1 MNKDDYMSVIRTLQK
16 SENLIVYGLGEA
28 GENFER
34 VCLHYGISVNAYV
47 DSNREGQFYGHK
59 ISRLEELKNMKN
71 SERIDVVV
79 CAGPAFE
86 IIKEQVCSYFGQ
98 EKVAIYNGGELF
110 TEFIIDSMD
119 APPFLAY
126 YRENRTAIVELLDNL
141 ADEFSKAVVLS
152 YYEFME
158 TKNAEC
164 LNGYWQYD
172 QYFPVGIY
180 KARSGVFIDG
190 GSYNGKNAKEM
201 IEKNPTIEK
210 VICYEQ
216 FQSCIPL
223 IYENINKW
231 NIENKVE
238 VHNSALYSKLGTL
251 MLAENGTA
259 SAISS
264 EGIEINC
271 EKIDDLTDRNISF
284 IKMDVEGM
292 ELEAL
297 KGAENI
303 IKRDAPFLAIC
314 IYHKPKDIVEIPTYI
329 MSLGVDYSYYI
340 RHHERNQTE
349 LVFYAV
355 PQ

>member
-34 VCLHYGISVNAYV
+34 VCLYYGISVRTYV
-47 DSNREGQFYGHK
+47 DSKREGKFYGHR
-59 ISRLEELKNMKN
+59 ISRLEELEDIQKGKKLDAV
-71 SERIDVVV
+71 I
-79 CAGPAFE
+79 CAGPAFN
-86 IIKEQVCSYFGQ
+86 IIKERIYSYFGDK
-98 EKVAIYNGGELF
+98 KVTVYDGGELF

-119 APPFLAY
+119 EVPFLTY
-126 YRENRTAIVELLDNL
+126 YRKNQIKITEIIDNL
-141 ADEFSKAVVLS
+141 ADEFSKDVIHS
-152 YYEFME
+152 YYEFLE

-164 LNGYWQYD
+164 LSGYWQYD
-172 QYFPVGIY
+172 QYFPAGIY
-180 KARSGVFIDG
+180 KEQTGVFIDG

-201 IEKNPTIEK
+201 IEKNPLIEK
-210 VICYEQ
+210 VICYEP

-223 IYENINKW
+223 IYENIDKW

-238 VHNSALYSKLGTL
+238 VHNSALYSKSGTL
-251 MLAENGTA
+251 MLTENGTA
-259 SAISS
+259 SAIAS

-284 IKMDVEGM
+284 IKMDIEGM

-297 KGAENI
+297 KGAKNI
-303 IKRDAPFLAIC
+303 IKRDAPFWAIC
-314 IYHKPKDIVEIPTYI
+314 IYHKPEDIVEIPTYI